1 MEKEAVE
8 VFYKELRRKLR
19 EIDWLNTPY
28 LQMMMDDNDQWLI
41 YQKELESISMKIE
54 KKELVPPKIEKGN
67 LIFNWPMR
75 YFCTQSFSQSSH
87 NNLRNIY
94 VKST

>member
-1 MEKEAVE
+1 MEKEAVD

-67 LIFNWPMR
+67 LIFNWPKMPIDDESSCKR
-75 YFCTQSFSQSSH
+75 ISKFSE
-87 NNLRNIY
+87 RN
-94 VKST
+94 